1 MIRLL
6 IKVSGESKFIC
17 GFSSCKGSTL
27 SKDQLYLSQRQ
38 FLCPGRQRTQ
48 DNPLILS
55 LPAHFCFS
63 LGHFLSCLGQSEPLV
78 TFSFVERGRL
88 PIGRPVS
95 TPLVLLLKKQQLVQ
109 PSAPRSLS
117 LKLVDVIGRPL
128 LALVTVCQH
137 TFPQV
142 ACN

>member
-17 GFSSCKGSTL
+17 GFSSCKGSTPLTPTL
-27 SKDQLYLSQRQ
+27 SKDQLYLSQWQ

-55 LPAHFCFS
+55 LPAHLCFA

-78 TFSFVERGRL
+78 TSALWREDIF
-88 PIGRPVS
+88 
-95 TPLVLLLKKQQLVQ
+95 LLEGL
-109 PSAPRSLS
+109 
-117 LKLVDVIGRPL
+117 
-128 LALVTVCQH
+128 
-137 TFPQV
+137 
-142 ACN
+142 